1 MKNVLVPT
9 DFSKNA
15 WKALEYSI
23 HLFEKDVCTFYLLN
37 AFQTEYFTTTS
48 LMVPEP
54 GEPAYDLAHE
64 QSKEGLE
71 KLLDSLSLM
80 NENPNHHF
88 KIISMY
94 NSVTEAIKWA
104 IEKYNINLVVM
115 GTKGS
120 GDPENRIFGSNTVH
134 VSDHCNTCPLLI
146 VPENALFVP
155 DIQKEVVFATNFRYK
170 CSQAGVNYVSEIAN
184 RFSATIRVLY
194 VQEHDQMDEQQ
205 ETNRDYLQE
214 LFRNISH
221 SFHTLTN
228 ISVTK
233 GIITFIES
241 RGSQLLILNREKPGF
256 FKKIFSRSVLHQIT
270 KKPRVPI
277 LVLPETRYLP
287 RLF

>member
-9 DFSKNA
+9 DFSRNA
-15 WKALEYSI
+15 WKALEYSL

-37 AFQTEYFTTTS
+37 VFQADYFTTSS

-64 QSKEGLE
+64 QSMEGLE
-71 KLLDSLSLM
+71 KLVDGLSLM
-80 NENPNHHF
+80 NENPNHDF

-94 NSVTEAIKWA
+94 NSVTEGIRRA
-104 IEKYNINLVVM
+104 IEKYSINLVVM

-120 GDPENRIFGSNTVH
+120 GDPENRIFGSNTIH
-134 VSDHCNTCPLLI
+134 VSDNCTISPVLI

-155 DIQKEVVFATNFRYK
+155 EIKKEVVLATNFRYK
-170 CSQAGVNYVSEIAN
+170 CSQAGVNYVNEIAN
-184 RFSATIRVLY
+184 RFSAAIRILY
-194 VQEHDQMDEQQ
+194 IQEHDNLDEEQ
-205 ETNRDYLQE
+205 ETNKEHLQE
-214 LFRNISH
+214 LLGNISH

-256 FKKIFSRSVLHQIT
+256 FKRIFSRSILHEIT
-270 KKPRVPI
+270 KKPQVPI
-277 LVLPETRYLP
+277 LVLPETKYLP